1 MSDFFAMGGYGL
13 YVWTAYGVS
22 AVVLIGG
29 AILTL
34 RTLKARQNELTH
46 LSAQRHTNPSH
57 QINTSASANVF
68 PLNSTEGDISAST
81 TDTNYQ

>member
-46 LSAQRHTNPSH
+46 LSAQHHTNPSH
-57 QINTSASANVF
+57 QINTSANVF
-68 PLNSTEGDISAST
+68 PLNATDGDIPAST
-81 TDTNYQ
+81 KDTNKTS